1 MADLAERKLWD
12 DYQHAYEEAIR
23 QTATPDAPW
32 IVVPA
37 DRKWHRD
44 LVIARTI
51 VGTLEGLDLRYPEPE
66 EDLSGIVVE

>member
-1 MADLAERKLWD
+1 
-12 DYQHAYEEAIR
+12 
-23 QTATPDAPW
+23 
-32 IVVPA
+32 VVPA

-51 VGTLEGLDLRYPEPE
+51 VATLEGLGLRYPEPE